1 DERSYQRGLKVSDAQ
16 LAAVNLTRDEFHP
29 EWNYVIRPSDR
40 SVVV

>member
-16 LAAVNLTRDEFHP
+16 LAAVNLIRDEFHP
-29 EWNYVIRPSDR
+29 EWNYVIRPHDR